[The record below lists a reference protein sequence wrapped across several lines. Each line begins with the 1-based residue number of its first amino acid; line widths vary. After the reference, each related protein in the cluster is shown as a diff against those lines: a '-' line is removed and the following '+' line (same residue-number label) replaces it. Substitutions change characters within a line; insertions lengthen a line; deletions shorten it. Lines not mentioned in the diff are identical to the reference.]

1 MPAEDLALFSRHEH
15 RSCLFTPAPDTLPRG
30 KTAQKERGGAMRE
43 NQIALGAKQSDRNM
57 S

>member
-15 RSCLFTPAPDTLPRG
+15 RSCLFTPAPETLPRG